1 MKNNKKF
8 IVAIDQGT
16 TSSRAILF
24 NSQGK
29 SLFKSQLE
37 FKQYFP
43 KNGWVEHN
51 PEEIWNKTKKVL
63 MDTINKSKRFKGD
76 ILTIGITNQRET
88 TILWD
93 RVSGK
98 PVYNAIVWQD
108 RRTADFCK
116 KYRSN
121 KREHLINKKTGLLID
136 PYFSGTKIKWI
147 IENVPK
153 VKILLKKKR
162 LLFGTIDTF
171 LLWRLTKGKTH
182 ATDAT
187 NASRTMLYNINT
199 NKWDNQILKSLKIPS
214 HILPLIKNSSDDFG
228 RTHKSITGKS
238 YPITGVV
245 GDQQAAAIG
254 QCCFEKGSV
263 KSTYGTGAFVLMN
276 TGYKKIYS
284 KNRLLTTVCYRLNGK
299 STYALEGSIFIA
311 GAGVQWARDKMKLI
325 KKASETEKVTKSLK
339 SNSGVYLVP
348 AFVGLGAPYW
358 DSKARGVLS
367 GITRNTGP
375 KEIIR
380 AIIESTAYQSHDL
393 FEAMKKDGL
402 KPKIIKVDGGMVKN
416 NWFSQFLSDVLNI
429 KVHRSQ
435 IDETTA
441 LGAAFMAGLQIGVF
455 KSLSDISKRW
465 KLNRKFIPKIKNS
478 ERLNLLK
485 GWSSSYEK
493 NLSSIKIYIP
503 YPPGIII

>member
-1 MKNNKKF
+1 LKNKKKF

-24 NSQGK
+24 DTEGRSI
-29 SLFKSQLE
+29 FKSQLE
-37 FKQYFP
+37 FTQYFP
-43 KNGWVEHN
+43 KSGWVEHN
-51 PEEIWNKTKKVL
+51 PEEIWDTTKKVL
-63 MDTINKSKRFKGD
+63 LNVINKSKKLKGS

-93 RVSGK
+93 RITGK

-108 RRTADFCK
+108 RRTADFCEK
-116 KYRSN
+116 FKSS
-121 KREHLINKKTGLLID
+121 KRELEINKKTGLLID

-147 IENVPK
+147 IENITRAK
-153 VKILLKKKR
+153 RLLKKKQ

-171 LLWRLTKGKTH
+171 LLWRLTKGATH
-182 ATDAT
+182 ATDST

-199 NKWDNQILKSLKIPS
+199 NNWDRQILKSLKIPT
-214 HILPLIKNSSDDFG
+214 HVLPIIKNSSDNFG
-228 RTHKSITGKS
+228 FTHKSITKQS

-245 GDQQAAAIG
+245 GDQQAATIG
-254 QCCFEKGSV
+254 QCCFQKGSV

-276 TGYKKIYS
+276 TGYRKIYS

-311 GAGVQWARDKMKLI
+311 GAGIQWLRDKMKLI
-325 KKASETEKVTKSLK
+325 RNANEVEKIVKSLK
-339 SNSGVYLVP
+339 TNSDVYLVP

-358 DSKARGVLS
+358 DSKTRGVLS
-367 GITRNTGP
+367 GLTRNTGS

-380 AIIESTAYQSHDL
+380 AIVESIAYQSYDL
-393 FEAMKKDGL
+393 LHAMKKDGL
-402 KPKIIKVDGGMVKN
+402 KPKVIKIDGGVVKN

-429 KVHRSQ
+429 KVYRSKEE
-435 IDETTA
+435 DTTA

-455 KSLSDISKRW
+455 KTLNDISKIWRVD
-465 KLNRKFIPKIKNS
+465 KRFNPKIKNTI
-478 ERLNLLK
+478 RLKLLN
-485 GWSSSYEK
+485 GWSK
-493 NLSSIKIYIP
+493 AIRKTLLH
-503 YPPGIII
+503 

>member
-1 MKNNKKF
+1 LKIKKKF

-16 TSSRAILF
+16 TSSRAVLF
-24 NSQGK
+24 DTTGK

-37 FKQYFP
+37 FRQYFP

-63 MDTINKSKRFKGD
+63 VNVINESKKLKGE

-88 TILWD
+88 TILWNK
-93 RVSGK
+93 VSGK
-98 PVYNAIVWQD
+98 PIYNAIVWQD

-121 KREHLINKKTGLLID
+121 KRERLINRKTGLLID

-147 IENVPK
+147 INNVPK
-153 VKILLKKKR
+153 AKKLLRNKQ

-171 LLWRLTKGKTH
+171 LLWRLTKGRSH
-182 ATDAT
+182 ATDST

-199 NKWDNQILKSLKIPS
+199 NKWDKQILKSLKIPS
-214 HILPLIKNSSDDFG
+214 HILPIIKNSSDHFG
-228 RTHKSITGKS
+228 MTHRSITGKS

-245 GDQQAAAIG
+245 GDQQAATIG
-254 QCCFEKGSV
+254 QCCFKKGSV

-276 TGYKKIYS
+276 TGSKKIYS
-284 KNRLLTTVCYRLNGK
+284 KNRLLTTICYRLNGK

-311 GAGVQWARDKMKLI
+311 GAGVQWIRDKMKLI
-325 KKASETEKVTKSLK
+325 QKASETEKVIKSLK

-348 AFVGLGAPYW
+348 AFVGLGAPHW

-367 GITRNTGP
+367 GLTRDTGP

-380 AIIESTAYQSHDL
+380 AIIESTAYQSYDL
-393 FEAMKKDGL
+393 FIAMKKDGL
-402 KPKIIKVDGGMVKN
+402 NPKVIKIDGGMVNN
-416 NWFSQFLSDVLNI
+416 NWFSQFLADILNI
-429 KVHRSQ
+429 KVYRSQ
-435 IDETTA
+435 TEETTA

-455 KSLSDISKRW
+455 KSLNDISKKW

-485 GWSSSYEK
+485 GWSRAIRRT
-493 NLSSIKIYIP
+493 LIQ
-503 YPPGIII
+503 

>member
-1 MKNNKKF
+1 LKIKKKF
-8 IVAIDQGT
+8 IIAIDQGT

-24 NSQGK
+24 NNQGK
-29 SLFKSQLE
+29 LLFKSQLE
-37 FKQYFP
+37 IKQYFP

-63 MDTINKSKRFKGD
+63 VDAVNKSKKLKGD

-93 RVSGK
+93 RVTGK

-116 KYRSN
+116 KFRSN
-121 KREHLINKKTGLLID
+121 KREQIINKKTGLLID

-147 IENVPK
+147 IEKVPESK
-153 VKILLKKKR
+153 KLLKKKQ

-171 LLWRLTKGKTH
+171 LLWRLTKGITH

-187 NASRTMLYNINT
+187 NASRTMLYNIST
-199 NKWDNQILKSLKIPS
+199 NNWDSQILQSLKIPL
-214 HILPLIKNSSDDFG
+214 HILPIVKNSSDDFG
-228 RTHKSITGKS
+228 FTHKTITGQP
-238 YPITGVV
+238 YPITAVV
-245 GDQQAAAIG
+245 GDQQAATIG
-254 QCCFEKGSV
+254 QCCFKRGSV

-284 KNRLLTTVCYRLNGK
+284 KNRLLTTICYRLNGK

-311 GAGVQWARDKMKLI
+311 GAGVQWIRDKMKLI
-325 KKASETEKVTKSLK
+325 KKSSDTEKVVKSLK

-367 GITRNTGP
+367 GLTRNTGT

-380 AIIESTAYQSHDL
+380 AIIESTAYQSYDL
-393 FEAMKKDGL
+393 FNAMKKDGL
-402 KPKIIKVDGGMVKN
+402 KVKVIKIDGGMAKN
-416 NWFSQFLSDVLNI
+416 NWFSQFLSSILNI
-429 KVHRSQ
+429 KVYRSQ
-435 IDETTA
+435 TDETTA
-441 LGAAFMAGLQIGVF
+441 LGVAFMAGLQIGVF
-455 KSLSDISKRW
+455 KSLNDISKKW
-465 KLNRKFIPKIKNS
+465 KLNRKFIPKIKSS
-478 ERLNLLK
+478 ERLKLLN
-485 GWSSSYEK
+485 GWSQAIRKTLVY
-493 NLSSIKIYIP
+493 
-503 YPPGIII
+503 

>member
-1 MKNNKKF
+1 VKRF
-8 IVAIDQGT
+8 LVAIDQGT

-24 NSQGK
+24 SLSGKPIYTSQK
-29 SLFKSQLE
+29 E
-37 FKQYFP
+37 ITQYFQ
-43 KNGWVEHN
+43 KDVWVEHN
-51 PEEIWNKTKKVL
+51 PNEIWNTTRKVL
-63 MDTINKSKRFKGD
+63 TDVIVKSKKLKGK

-88 TILWD
+88 TVLWD
-93 RVSGK
+93 KSNGR

-108 RRTADFCK
+108 RRTENFCK
-116 KYRSN
+116 KLKEKN
-121 KREHLINKKTGLLID
+121 KEASIRKKTGLFID
-136 PYFSGTKIKWI
+136 SYFSATKIKWI
-147 IENVPK
+147 IDNVPK
-153 VKILLKKKR
+153 AKKLIKQKK

-171 LLWRLTKGKTH
+171 LIWKLTSGKVH

-187 NASRTMLYNINT
+187 NASRTLLFNINS
-199 NKWDNQILKSLKIPS
+199 NKWDNEILNLFKVPKN
-214 HILPLIKNSSDDFG
+214 ILPEVKNSADNFG
-228 RTHKSITGKS
+228 VTNKSITGT
-238 YPITGVV
+238 PIPINGVV
-245 GDQQAAAIG
+245 GDQQAATIG
-254 QCCFEKGSV
+254 QCCFSPGSV
-263 KSTYGTGAFVLMN
+263 KSTYGTGAFVIMN
-276 TGYKKIYS
+276 TGSKKIYS
-284 KNRLLTTVCYRLNGK
+284 KNRLLTTVCYRLNDK

-325 KKASETEKVTKSLK
+325 KKAKDTEKVIKSLK
-339 SNSGVYLVP
+339 SNNGVYLVP

-367 GITRNTGP
+367 GLTRNTGP

-416 NWFSQFLSDVLNI
+416 NWFSQFLSDILNI
-429 KVHRSQ
+429 KIYRSK

-465 KLNRKFIPKIKNS
+465 RLNRKFIPKIKNS

-485 GWSSSYEK
+485 GWSQAMRRT
-493 NLSSIKIYIP
+493 LVQ
-503 YPPGIII
+503 

>member
-1 MKNNKKF
+1 MKNRKKF

-24 NSQGK
+24 SNQGK
-29 SLFKSQLE
+29 LLFKSQLE

-43 KNGWVEHN
+43 KSGWVEHD

-63 MDTINKSKRFKGD
+63 VNVINKSKKLKGD

-98 PVYNAIVWQD
+98 SVYNAIVWQD

-116 KYRSN
+116 KYKTN
-121 KREHLINKKTGLLID
+121 KRERLINTKTGLLID

-147 IENVPK
+147 IENVSK
-153 VKILLKKKR
+153 AKKLLKKKQ

-187 NASRTMLYNINT
+187 NASRTMLYNINS
-199 NKWDNQILKSLKIPS
+199 NQWDNQILKSLKIPS
-214 HILPLIKNSSDDFG
+214 HILPVIKNSSDNFG
-228 RTHKSITGKS
+228 MTHKSITEKS
-238 YPITGVV
+238 YPISGVV

-263 KSTYGTGAFVLMN
+263 KSTYGTGAFILMN

-325 KKASETEKVTKSLK
+325 KKANETEKVIKSLK

-348 AFVGLGAPYW
+348 AFVGLGAPHW

-367 GITRNTGP
+367 GLTRNTGP

-393 FEAMKKDGL
+393 FSAMKKDGL

-416 NWFSQFLSDVLNI
+416 NWFSQFLSNVLNI
-429 KVHRSQ
+429 KVYRSS
-435 IDETTA
+435 IEETTG

-455 KSLSDISKRW
+455 KSLNDISKRW
-465 KLNRKFIPKIKNS
+465 KLNRKFIPKIKSS

-485 GWSSSYEK
+485 GWSQAMRRT
-493 NLSSIKIYIP
+493 LIQ
-503 YPPGIII
+503 